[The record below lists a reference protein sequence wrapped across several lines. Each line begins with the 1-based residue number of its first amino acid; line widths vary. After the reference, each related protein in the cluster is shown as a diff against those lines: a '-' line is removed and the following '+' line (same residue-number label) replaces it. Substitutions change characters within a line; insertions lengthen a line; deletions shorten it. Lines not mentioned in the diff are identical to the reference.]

1 VDKKPSFLGFLSQLQ
16 PWWLTLLLIY
26 NETKE
31 NKVTMVHI
39 SVFQSLILKGMFHL
53 YFIYFF
59 IFLSIKAFNLVLRPI
74 LWNSKTFG
82 FVHFHKE
89 FRISF
94 V

>member
-1 VDKKPSFLGFLSQLQ
+1 VDKKRSFIGFLSQLQ
-16 PWWLTLLLIY
+16 PWWLTLLLTY

-31 NKVTMVHI
+31 NKLTMVPI

-53 YFIYFF
+53 DFIYFF
-59 IFLSIKAFNLVLRPI
+59 ISLFDRAFSLVLRPI

-82 FVHFHKE
+82 FVHFHKK
-89 FRISF
+89 FRSSL